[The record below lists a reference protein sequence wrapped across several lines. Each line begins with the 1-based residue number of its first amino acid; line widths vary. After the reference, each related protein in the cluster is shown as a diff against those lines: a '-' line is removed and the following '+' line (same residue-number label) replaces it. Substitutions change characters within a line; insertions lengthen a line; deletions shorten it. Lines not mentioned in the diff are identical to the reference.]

1 MQNGRQ
7 TIRKPDDLSGFRI
20 LKTKELPKQDRR
32 PFENRTQIVS
42 EK

>member
-7 TIRKPDDLSGFRI
+7 TIRKSDKLFGFQMA
-20 LKTKELPKQDRR
+20 KTKRRLKQDGQ
-32 PFENRTQIVS
+32 PFKNRTQIVS